1 MRSLTVKITLIVLAL
16 SLAATALVALLVRWS
31 TVEAFDR
38 LLVDQRKSAFVE
50 LAATYYAD
58 NNTWNGFSRVVAESA
73 GFVIPREDRFEGRNK
88 NGAPDDPR
96 PQQPPSSFGVANMD
110 GRIIVPAGDLRPG
123 DPVAGHLLDRG
134 IPVEVDGEQ
143 VGTVIDLGQRP
154 SLNPLELQYIMR
166 TNQAIFYAAI
176 GAALIAVLLGIG
188 LARMVTRPL
197 RELTD
202 AAHAMA
208 DGQLKQEVPV
218 RSQDELGELAAAF
231 NRMSDEVDQA
241 NEKRRQM
248 TADIA
253 HDLRNPVMVLIGYIE
268 AMRDGVLKPT
278 PERLDMMYDESQRL
292 SRLVADLRTL
302 SLADAG
308 QLTLMPVEVDII
320 ALLNRTAAVFQQ
332 RAADKEVDL
341 HVKTEG
347 IVPIIQA
354 DAERLAQVLDN
365 LVGNAL
371 RYTPSGG
378 EILLSAS
385 SQPEGVQVRVSDT
398 GPGISPETL
407 PRVFDRFYR
416 GDSARSDTEGASGL
430 GLAIVRSIVN
440 AHGGQIAVDSAP
452 GKGATFIIDL
462 PFRPSTTVYSA
473 ARSSM

>member
-1 MRSLTVKITLIVLAL
+1 MRSLTIKITLIVLAL
-16 SLAATALVALLVRWS
+16 SLAATALVALFVRWS

-38 LLVDQRKSAFVE
+38 LLVDQRKAAFVE
-50 LAATYYAD
+50 MATTYYAD
-58 NNTWNGFSRVVAESA
+58 NDTWNGFSHALAEATGVVT
-73 GFVIPREDRFEGRNK
+73 PRDDRFSGRNR
-88 NGAPDDPR
+88 NGATDGPHP
-96 PQQPPSSFGVANMD
+96 QPPPPSTFGIVNSD
-110 GRIIVPAGDLRPG
+110 GRIVVPSGDLRPG
-123 DPVAGHLLDRG
+123 DPVADHLLDRG
-134 IPVEVDGEQ
+134 IPVEVNGQQ

-154 SLNPLELQYIMR
+154 SLNPLEVQYITR

-202 AAHAMA
+202 AVHAMA
-208 DGQLKQEVPV
+208 GGQLKQEVPV
-218 RSQDELGELAAAF
+218 RSQDELGELAIAF
-231 NRMSDEVDQA
+231 NRMSDELDQA

-278 PERLDMMYDESQRL
+278 PERLDMMYDEAQRL

-308 QLTLMPVEVDII
+308 QLALMPVEVDPT
-320 ALLNRTAAVFQQ
+320 ALLNRTAAIFHQ

-341 HVKTEG
+341 HVAADG
-347 IVPIIQA
+347 IVPAIQA

-371 RYTPSGG
+371 RHTPSGG
-378 EILLSAS
+378 EIVLSAG
-385 SQPEGVQVRVSDT
+385 SQPDGVQLRIRDT
-398 GPGISPETL
+398 GPGIPPEML
-407 PRVFDRFYR
+407 PRIFDRFYR
-416 GDSARSDTEGASGL
+416 GDSARSDTDGASGL
-430 GLAIVRSIVN
+430 GLAIVRSIVH
-440 AHGGQIAVDSAP
+440 AHGGQIAVESAA

-462 PFRPSTTVYSA
+462 PFGPTQA
-473 ARSSM
+473 A